1 MSDMKAPERPE
12 AEIKGFAGRADDA
25 QVCGTAKPTNQVG
38 SGRPRGNL
46 QEASRGVN
54 YGQVMR

>member
-1 MSDMKAPERPE
+1 MKAPERPE